1 MISVGDT
8 HLFVM
13 CVRRYSELEEEDKG
27 GYNGKNENTV
37 LLELLFSTSHNSLL
51 PIYVVTLSLSSNKS

>member
-13 CVRRYSELEEEDKG
+13 CVRRYSELEEEYKG

-37 LLELLFSTSHNSLL
+37 S
-51 PIYVVTLSLSSNKS
+51 